1 MAFVTSLIMTSRD
14 QFLMTSDQFEIGDDQ
29 NWSQK
34 PPGPEKT
41 RHGQDRWTLWSRELS
56 ETCILYMINGQ
67 NEKNHFAITL
77 ALSGTVPTIR
87 SFYCKTFSELGQM
100 DNFFQNQN
108 CKSLYRNSSL
118 NVTWGISN
126 SPLS

>member
-41 RHGQDRWTLWSRELS
+41 RHCQDRWTFWSRELS
-56 ETCILYMINGQ
+56 EPCILYMINGQ
-67 NEKNHFAITL
+67 NEKNHFTITL
-77 ALSGTVPTIR
+77 APVRYQLYGLSTVKPFLNLDKWTIF
-87 SFYCKTFSELGQM
+87 SKTKTANHCKNKQRFKIIRKYL
-100 DNFFQNQN
+100 F
-108 CKSLYRNSSL
+108 
-118 NVTWGISN
+118 
-126 SPLS
+126 